1 MQPLVSLVFYNL
13 PSLYPPSFRFVRIMT
28 EHGLLLH
35 NPSQDGA
42 TPVFIASQKG
52 HSSIVDLLLGHE
64 ADPNIAMNVS

>member
-1 MQPLVSLVFYNL
+1 
-13 PSLYPPSFRFVRIMT
+13 MT

-42 TPVFIASQKG
+42 TPVFFASQKG

>member
-1 MQPLVSLVFYNL
+1 MQPLVSLIFYNL
-13 PSLYPPSFRFVRIMT
+13 PSLYPPSLLVRIMT